1 MGELGTVRGHPFR
14 VGSFAGGGE
23 EWPTQYER
31 FIPRLAEINPAC
43 RDNASS
49 LAGSR
54 NIGRGLMNTF
64 TEFNLLPT
72 LQETLVE
79 KQILR
84 PTEIQAKAIPALIG
98 GRSIVGIAETGS
110 GKTLAYAL
118 PAMHHIKSLEIAGDA
133 IALSARPR
141 ALAVVPTRELG
152 EQVTKAF
159 KPFTHTT
166 RLRVRSVLGGTTTEV
181 AKRGLAGAFEIL
193 VATPGRLVQ
202 MLERRLVDL
211 DDVRMLIL
219 DEADQMLDH
228 GFLPDVTRI
237 IQASPQKLQ
246 LALFSATVSPAVEK
260 LITDLFSGAEV
271 IRSAGSHRVVPTLT
285 TLQQLVIDGQRFPLL
300 ERLLKKKVEGGTI
313 LFTNTR
319 EQCDKLADQLAAAK
333 IACVIYRGEMDK
345 VERRQNLKLFREG
358 AVDLLVS
365 TDLASRGLDV
375 DHVGRVINYHLPQQ
389 MENYLHRVGRTARA
403 GRPGLVVN
411 FVTER
416 DAPLVS
422 QLESV
427 RALTTS
433 QNHPPRRSPSRLQP
447 LRNRIRRH

>member
-1 MGELGTVRGHPFR
+1 
-14 VGSFAGGGE
+14 
-23 EWPTQYER
+23 
-31 FIPRLAEINPAC
+31 
-43 RDNASS
+43 
-49 LAGSR
+49 
-54 NIGRGLMNTF
+54 MNTF
-64 TEFNLLPT
+64 TEFGLLPT

-84 PTEIQAKAIPALIG
+84 PTEIQGRAIPALLG
-98 GRSIVGIAETGS
+98 GRSIAGIAETGS

-118 PAMHHIKSLEIAGDA
+118 PAMHHIKSLELAGDA
-133 IALSARPR
+133 ITLSARPR
-141 ALAVVPTRELG
+141 VLVVVPTRELG

-181 AKRGLAGAFEIL
+181 AKRGLAGPFEIL

-228 GFLPDVTRI
+228 GFLPDVTKI
-237 IQASPQKLQ
+237 IQASPQKRQ

-260 LITDLFSGAEV
+260 LIADLFSGAEV

-319 EQCDKLADQLAAAK
+319 EQCDKLAAQLAAAN

-358 AVDLLVS
+358 TVDLLVS

-433 QNHPPRRSPSRLQP
+433 QNHSPRRSLSRLQP
-447 LRNRIRRH
+447 LRKRIRRH

>member
-1 MGELGTVRGHPFR
+1 
-14 VGSFAGGGE
+14 
-23 EWPTQYER
+23 
-31 FIPRLAEINPAC
+31 
-43 RDNASS
+43 
-49 LAGSR
+49 
-54 NIGRGLMNTF
+54 MNTF
-64 TEFNLLPT
+64 TEFGLLTT

-84 PTEIQAKAIPALIG
+84 PTEIQARAIPALLG

-118 PAMHHIKSLEIAGDA
+118 PAMHHIKSLEITGDA
-133 IALSARPR
+133 ITLSARPR
-141 ALAVVPTRELG
+141 ALVVVPTRELG

-211 DDVRMLIL
+211 DDVQMLIL

-237 IQASPQKLQ
+237 IQASPQKRQ

-260 LITDLFSGAEV
+260 LIADLFSGAEV

-319 EQCDKLADQLAAAK
+319 EQCDKLAAQLAAAK

-427 RALTTS
+427 RALATS

>member
-1 MGELGTVRGHPFR
+1 
-14 VGSFAGGGE
+14 
-23 EWPTQYER
+23 
-31 FIPRLAEINPAC
+31 
-43 RDNASS
+43 
-49 LAGSR
+49 
-54 NIGRGLMNTF
+54 
-64 TEFNLLPT
+64 
-72 LQETLVE
+72 
-79 KQILR
+79 
-84 PTEIQAKAIPALIG
+84 
-98 GRSIVGIAETGS
+98 
-110 GKTLAYAL
+110 
-118 PAMHHIKSLEIAGDA
+118 
-133 IALSARPR
+133 
-141 ALAVVPTRELG
+141 
-152 EQVTKAF
+152 
-159 KPFTHTT
+159 
-166 RLRVRSVLGGTTTEV
+166 
-181 AKRGLAGAFEIL
+181 
-193 VATPGRLVQ
+193 
-202 MLERRLVDL
+202 
-211 DDVRMLIL
+211 MLIL

-237 IQASPQKLQ
+237 IQASPQKRQ

-260 LITDLFSGAEV
+260 LIADLFSGAEV

-319 EQCDKLADQLAAAK
+319 EQCDKLAAQLAAAK

>member
-1 MGELGTVRGHPFR
+1 M
-14 VGSFAGGGE
+14 
-23 EWPTQYER
+23 
-31 FIPRLAEINPAC
+31 
-43 RDNASS
+43 
-49 LAGSR
+49 
-54 NIGRGLMNTF
+54 
-64 TEFNLLPT
+64 
-72 LQETLVE
+72 
-79 KQILR
+79 
-84 PTEIQAKAIPALIG
+84 
-98 GRSIVGIAETGS
+98 
-110 GKTLAYAL
+110 
-118 PAMHHIKSLEIAGDA
+118 
-133 IALSARPR
+133 
-141 ALAVVPTRELG
+141 
-152 EQVTKAF
+152 
-159 KPFTHTT
+159 
-166 RLRVRSVLGGTTTEV
+166 
-181 AKRGLAGAFEIL
+181 
-193 VATPGRLVQ
+193 
-202 MLERRLVDL
+202 
-211 DDVRMLIL
+211 
-219 DEADQMLDH
+219 
-228 GFLPDVTRI
+228 
-237 IQASPQKLQ
+237 
-246 LALFSATVSPAVEK
+246 
-260 LITDLFSGAEV
+260 
-271 IRSAGSHRVVPTLT
+271 
-285 TLQQLVIDGQRFPLL
+285 
-300 ERLLKKKVEGGTI
+300 LKKKVEGGTI

>member
-1 MGELGTVRGHPFR
+1 
-14 VGSFAGGGE
+14 
-23 EWPTQYER
+23 
-31 FIPRLAEINPAC
+31 
-43 RDNASS
+43 
-49 LAGSR
+49 
-54 NIGRGLMNTF
+54 MNTF
-64 TEFNLLPT
+64 TEFGLLPT

-84 PTEIQAKAIPALIG
+84 PTEIQARAIPALLG
-98 GRSIVGIAETGS
+98 WRSIAGIAETGS

-118 PAMHHIKSLEIAGDA
+118 PAMHHIKSLELAGDA
-133 IALSARPR
+133 ITLSARPR
-141 ALAVVPTRELG
+141 ALVVVPTRELG

-237 IQASPQKLQ
+237 IQASPQKRQ

-260 LITDLFSGAEV
+260 LIADLFSGAEV

-285 TLQQLVIDGQRFPLL
+285 TMQQVVIDGQRFPLL

-319 EQCDKLADQLAAAK
+319 EQCDKLAAQLAAAK

-433 QNHPPRRSPSRLQP
+433 QNHSPRRSLSRLQP
-447 LRNRIRRH
+447 LRNRIRRR

>member
-1 MGELGTVRGHPFR
+1 
-14 VGSFAGGGE
+14 
-23 EWPTQYER
+23 
-31 FIPRLAEINPAC
+31 
-43 RDNASS
+43 
-49 LAGSR
+49 
-54 NIGRGLMNTF
+54 MNTF
-64 TEFNLLPT
+64 TEFGLLPT

-84 PTEIQAKAIPALIG
+84 PTEIQARAIPALLG

-118 PAMHHIKSLEIAGDA
+118 PAMHHIKSLEITGDA
-133 IALSARPR
+133 ITLSARPR
-141 ALAVVPTRELG
+141 ALVVVPTRELG

-211 DDVRMLIL
+211 DDVQMLIL

-237 IQASPQKLQ
+237 IQASPQKRQ

-260 LITDLFSGAEV
+260 LIADLFSGAEV

-319 EQCDKLADQLAAAK
+319 EQCDKLAAQLAAAK